1 MQSLKDKG
9 TPGSR
14 PLLLPPSKDLWTY
27 TAGTQAERPEKSRDG
42 PLACGRLLSPHPAI
56 RVLQCNVRSSNQGLC
71 WGLCHCKHVRKAEA
85 QKRETPLPP
94 LPILQ
99 GESIGHTCP
108 TLATLGLL
116 PHPGTTANIRD
127 PLSCWLSGSA
137 RVLPSGGPAGTSPHE
152 GPGHGTHC
160 VVRKLRLGVADVS
173 GPH

>member
-1 MQSLKDKG
+1 MA
-9 TPGSR
+9 PWPVEGSC
-14 PLLLPPSKDLWTY
+14 PHIQPSESYSVTSEALIRGCAGVSV
-27 TAGTQAERPEKSRDG
+27 TANM
-42 PLACGRLLSPHPAI
+42 CGKLRLRRERLLS
-56 RVLQCNVRSSNQGLC
+56 
-71 WGLCHCKHVRKAEA
+71 
-85 QKRETPLPP
+85 PP